1 MANIKIIDQIKRSK
15 GDDGSGVTYDTFM
28 LGPQLKYV
36 SSLGTSNN
44 NNLEE
49 MLLLGTDRVIE
60 RWTDVDGTERERIEY
75 RKDNDTN
82 GFYIL
87 DIFKYSSTHSQD
99 NVTIGDNN
107 NIIFNGLNYT
117 YNSSTTALELPQDSS
132 MIYNPATRSFE
143 IAPVV
148 ISENYKLDYKKL
160 DGTIVHVSEKSI
172 TNYIDVNNHIIVKE
186 EITNLLS

>member
-1 MANIKIIDQIKRSK
+1 MANINIIDQIKRSK
-15 GDDGSGVTYDTFM
+15 SDGTYDAFM

-60 RWTDVDGTERERIEY
+60 KWTELDGTEKERIEY
-75 RKDNDTN
+75 RKDGDTN

-87 DIFKYSSTHSQD
+87 EISKYSQTHSED
-99 NVTIGDNN
+99 NVSIGNNN
-107 NIIFNGLNYT
+107 NIIFNSLNYT
-117 YNSSTTALELPQDSS
+117 YSSSTTALELPQDSS
-132 MIYNPATRSFE
+132 MIYNPITPTTGSFE

-172 TNYIDVNNHIIVKE
+172 TTFIDSNNHIIVKE
-186 EITNLLS
+186 EVTNLLS